1 MNIFNEVKQSLNVR
15 QVVEFYGFKVNRA
28 GQFPCPF
35 HNDKHPSASIKNDY
49 FNCFVCGA
57 GGDVITFTAKLFG
70 LKNYDAC
77 KKLIADFGLHIAT
90 EPQDQRS
97 RLQADRERAK
107 RQAEQKRREELEAL
121 VQRTGQIL
129 ADYHR
134 YLWQGLH
141 LYAFDDKRHIRALQ
155 RLTEAQ
161 YFLECYEESPEAY
174 SVKFRKMVENIE
186 RRLHQWHIEN
196 E

>member
-1 MNIFNEVKQSLNVR
+1 M
-15 QVVEFYGFKVNRA
+15 
-28 GQFPCPF
+28 
-35 HNDKHPSASIKNDY
+35 
-49 FNCFVCGA
+49 
-57 GGDVITFTAKLFG
+57 ITFAAKLFG
-70 LKNYDAC
+70 LKNYEAC
-77 KKLIADFGLHIAT
+77 KKLIADFGLNIAT
-90 EPQDQRS
+90 DPQDQKS
-97 RLQADRERAK
+97 RLQADRERVK

-121 VQRTGQIL
+121 VQHTGHIL
-129 ADYHR
+129 ADNHR

-141 LYAFDDKRHIRALQ
+141 LYTFDNIRHTRALQ
-155 RLTEAQ
+155 RLTVAQ